1 MKDKPQKGS
10 PKGGVP
16 KKIPKCGV
24 GLERGKRI
32 STSSIREKGEE
43 SVGKKNERERE
54 RERERETS
62 REILE
67 ITSTACALSS
77 FASLSAN
84 ASLII
89 HRPIII
95 TCKIMSRLSR

>member
-1 MKDKPQKGS
+1 M
-10 PKGGVP
+10 P
-16 KKIPKCGV
+16 KKIPKCGA

-32 STSSIREKGEE
+32 STILVREEE
-43 SVGKKNERERE
+43 GVKKKDK

-67 ITSTACALSS
+67 ITNMACALSS

-84 ASLII
+84 AMLII
-89 HRPIII
+89 YRPIII
-95 TCKIMSRLSR
+95 ISGKITIIKMASNEKPIDFLL